1 MKNKKLKGK
10 PGFTLMELLLVVMIV
25 VIVVGLSM
33 SSLLQSQSVQ
43 VFNNNFGKLFSIVN
57 NARSQAIT
65 GKGQLDFTDY
75 DRDGLKN
82 IHSDYVT
89 PANYGVRF
97 DVSGTPNVRLFAD
110 INPPLAGGTGQAL
123 RFDDGGVPT
132 AGEDLILD
140 SLDLPST
147 VTLTVKDG
155 DSITPVSSSI
165 FYSPNYADI
174 EYENLTMGASPF
186 LRIQLTDTL
195 TTACKQI
202 KIHKL
207 AGIPEVGQCD

>member
-1 MKNKKLKGK
+1 MKSQKTKSK

-43 VFNNNFGKLFSIVN
+43 VFNNSFGKLFSLVN

-75 DRDGLKN
+75 DRDHLN
-82 IHSDYVT
+82 HTNSDYVT

-110 INPPLAGGTGQAL
+110 INPPLSGSTGSAGQFDMTG
-123 RFDDGGVPT
+123 DYKTGK
-132 AGEDLILD
+132 DLVLD

-147 VTLTVKDG
+147 ITLLVKDG
-155 DSITPVSSSI
+155 DYSTPSSSSI

-174 EYENLTMGASPF
+174 QYEDLTMGASPF
-186 LRIQLTDTL
+186 LKIQLTDTL